1 MARRKKEENLHRKNR
16 PKKHRKNAVLAV
28 VLVLVLVA
36 ALALAGAV
44 VVGKTSVIHPNM
56 VLNGVEVGGMT
67 VDKAEK
73 ALSDSGW
80 EAQGDSEV
88 SVTLPGDFKITVNS
102 EEAGLKLT
110 SREAAEAAYAYGHS
124 GNLIN
129 DLKAYFKCITGK
141 VGAADVLAT
150 ANAEGVRAKVD
161 AALKEYDEFLKQGY
175 RVDTENAKLELI
187 KGGESV
193 RVDADE
199 LCSLIVKAF
208 DDKTYTVDY
217 TAKVDDAESVD
228 FNKIHDEIYAEMVEP
243 KYDAETKKAT
253 ESTVGVDFDVEQAQK
268 LWNDA
273 APGDTVTVPLTVTK
287 PKHSSEELN
296 KMLFRDKLGAQT
308 TVYRSSAAGRATNVE
323 LSAAK
328 INGVVLN
335 PGEVFDYNAVV
346 GKRTAEAGFKVAG
359 AYAGGKVVQE
369 VGGGIC
375 QVSSTIYCAAML
387 AQMTTVERTC
397 HMFVVNYLPYG
408 LDATVSWPGPD
419 YKFRNDRDYPVK
431 IVAYCNDSDN
441 SITVEIWGTD
451 VDGSYVELTS
461 GYGYRYDSTYPDV
474 VIGYSAVSYRNI
486 YDKDGNLI
494 DRVFEASSS
503 YDLHENEIKWPDSS
517 ESPSPSD
524 SGSTD
529 PSTEP
534 STEPPKPTEPSPDPT
549 IIIVEGDGNG

>member
-1 MARRKKEENLHRKNR
+1 MARKKKEENLHRRNR
-16 PKKHRKNAVLAV
+16 PKKSRKNAVLAV
-28 VLVLVLVA
+28 VLVLVLVVA
-36 ALALAGAV
+36 IALVGAV
-44 VVGKTSVIHPNM
+44 VVGKTSAIHPNM

-67 VDKAEK
+67 VSEAEK
-73 ALSDSGW
+73 ALSAAGW

-88 SVTLPGDFKITVNS
+88 SVTLPGDFKITVTS

-124 GNLIN
+124 GNLIS

-141 VGAADVLAT
+141 VGAADVLAS

-161 AALKEYDEFLKQGY
+161 AALKEYDAFLNQGY
-175 RVDTENAKLELI
+175 RVDTEAAKLELV

-193 RVDADE
+193 KVDADE

-208 DDKTYTVDY
+208 DDKSYKVDY
-217 TAKVDDAESVD
+217 TAKVDAAESVD

-243 KYDAETKKAT
+243 KYDSETKKAT

-268 LWNDA
+268 LWDAA
-273 APGDTVTVPLTVTK
+273 APGDTVAVPLTVTK

-369 VGGGIC
+369 IGGGIC
-375 QVSSTIYCAAML
+375 QTSSTLYCAAL
-387 AQMTTVERTC
+387 FANLEITQRDC
-397 HMFVVNYLPYG
+397 HMFAVGYVPWG
-408 LDATVSWPGPD
+408 MDATVSWGGPE
-419 YKFRNDRDYPVK
+419 FRFKNNRDYPIK
-431 IVAYCNDSDN
+431 IVAKTENRELT
-441 SITVEIWGTD
+441 IEIWGTD
-451 VDGSYVELTS
+451 VDGSYVEMTNS
-461 GYGYRYDSTYPDV
+461 VSTVYSSKYPSV
-474 VIGYSAVSYRNI
+474 AVGTKAITYRNV

-494 DRVFEASSS
+494 SRTKEAVSV
-503 YDLHENEIKWPDSS
+503 YDYHSEDIKWP
-517 ESPSPSD
+517 SPSPSA
-524 SGSTD
+524 T
-529 PSTEP
+529 
-534 STEPPKPTEPSPDPT
+534 PKPSATTKPTTTPTVSASPTSSAAP
-549 IIIVEGDGNG
+549 

>member
-16 PKKHRKNAVLAV
+16 PKKRRKNAVLAV

-36 ALALAGAV
+36 ALALVGAV

-73 ALSDSGW
+73 ALSDAGW

-141 VGAADVLAT
+141 VGSADVLAT

-193 RVDADE
+193 RVDADT

-208 DDKTYTVDY
+208 DDKTYKVDY

-253 ESTVGVDFDVEQAQK
+253 ESAVGIDFDVEAAQK
-268 LWNDA
+268 LWNDT

-375 QVSSTIYCAAML
+375 QTSSTLYCAAL
-387 AQMTTVERTC
+387 FANLEITQRDC
-397 HMFVVNYLPYG
+397 HMFAVGYVPWG
-408 LDATVSWPGPD
+408 MDATVSWGGPE
-419 YKFRNDRDYPVK
+419 FRFKNNRDYPIK
-431 IVAYCNDSDN
+431 IVAKTENRELT
-441 SITVEIWGTD
+441 IEIWGTD
-451 VDGSYVELTS
+451 VDGSYVEMTNS
-461 GYGYRYDSTYPDV
+461 VSTVYSSKYPSV
-474 VIGYSAVSYRNI
+474 AVGTKAITYRNV
-486 YDKDGNLI
+486 YDKDGKLLSRTKEDVSVYNYHPE
-494 DRVFEASSS
+494 D
-503 YDLHENEIKWPDSS
+503 IKWP
-517 ESPSPSD
+517 SPSPSATPKQTKTPTVSASP
-524 SGSTD
+524 SGSAA
-529 PSTEP
+529 P
-534 STEPPKPTEPSPDPT
+534 
-549 IIIVEGDGNG
+549 

>member
-16 PKKHRKNAVLAV
+16 PKNGKKNAVLAV
-28 VLVLVLVA
+28 ALVLVLVA
-36 ALALAGAV
+36 ALALVGAV

-56 VLNGVEVGGMT
+56 VLNGVDVGGMT

-73 ALSDSGW
+73 ALSDAGW

-141 VGAADVLAT
+141 VGSADVLAT

-193 RVDADE
+193 RVDAEE

-208 DDKTYTVDY
+208 DDKTYKASY

-243 KYDAETKKAT
+243 KYDPETKKAT
-253 ESTVGVDFDVEQAQK
+253 ESAVGIDFDVEQALK

-375 QVSSTIYCAAML
+375 QTSSTLYCAAL
-387 AQMTTVERTC
+387 FANLEITQRDC
-397 HMFVVNYLPYG
+397 HMFAVGYVPWG
-408 LDATVSWPGPD
+408 MDATVSWGGPE
-419 YKFRNDRDYPVK
+419 FRFKNNRDYPIK
-431 IVAYCNDSDN
+431 IVAKTENRELT
-441 SITVEIWGTD
+441 IEIWGTD
-451 VDGSYVELTS
+451 VDGSYVEMTNS
-461 GYGYRYDSTYPDV
+461 VSTVYSSKYPSV
-474 VIGYSAVSYRNI
+474 AVGTKAITYRNV
-486 YDKDGNLI
+486 YDKDGKLLSRTKEDVSVYNYHPE
-494 DRVFEASSS
+494 D
-503 YDLHENEIKWPDSS
+503 IKWP
-517 ESPSPSD
+517 SPSPSATPKQTKTPTVSASP
-524 SGSTD
+524 SGSAA
-529 PSTEP
+529 P
-534 STEPPKPTEPSPDPT
+534 
-549 IIIVEGDGNG
+549 